1 MNQFDMEWE
10 LSEALEH
17 AVPDVK
23 NKILKRCAEEHFSE
37 DSVVPMD
44 FYSRPRRRRTYWQS
58 YVAAAVILL
67 LLVNMGIGLGRD
79 RVQKRVETII
89 GLDVNPS
96 IELHVN
102 AQDRIVAVLAVNADA
117 NIVLNGMELTGS
129 TTDVAV
135 NAILGSMYKNG
146 YLGASSNSILVS
158 IDNKNEEVSREI
170 ETRLVEDINETL
182 QSYSL
187 DAAILSQTVMKVDNA
202 VTQTASDHEM
212 SQGRMLLIQKIID
225 NNPYY
230 TFDELSQLTINE
242 LNLLLSSQ
250 NIEVQTVTV
259 VGVASE
265 SSYIGQEAAVD
276 VVLSQFTGDRDGI
289 RDLYV
294 DIGVRNA
301 RMVYGVSYLYEGVL
315 YLYDVD
321 ALTGEI
327 LTCSVDYPVTEVD
340 PTTDIT
346 VPGGDGES
354 VETVS
359 GSAEGEEDGNES
371 SGSGGSDSEEDGNES
386 SGSDGSDGQIS
397 GNETVSNNET
407 VSDNVSGND
416 IQDASDTGAGDEDI
430 SVMGRSS
437 TDSDN
442 TVSGNTASA
451 NTVSGNTVSDDETKD
466 SDDSAWEGK
475 YSMIFMKRSGLPK
488 GVVPLWMEGIN
499 GREESGE
506 YDETWI
512 TAAKAR
518 SAALTHA
525 QLSRSDVEYT
535 LAAVYRQKDM
545 TYFILEF
552 ESKTAAYQ
560 YIIDALDGTIVEYEK
575 RLL

>member
-1 MNQFDMEWE
+1 MNQFDIEWE
-10 LSEALEH
+10 LSKALEH
-17 AVPDVK
+17 SVPDVK
-23 NKILKRCAEEHFSE
+23 NEILRRCAEEHFSE

-44 FYSRPRRRRTYWQS
+44 FCSRPQRRRNYWQS
-58 YVAAAVILL
+58 YVAAAVILIL
-67 LLVNMGIGLGRD
+67 LINMGIGLGRD
-79 RVQKRVETII
+79 RAQKRVETII

-146 YLGASSNSILVS
+146 YLGVSSNSILVS
-158 IDNKNEEVSREI
+158 VDNKNEEVSREI

-187 DAAILSQTVMKVDNA
+187 EAAILSQTVVQVDNS
-202 VTQTASDHEM
+202 VTQTASDYEM
-212 SQGRMLLIQKIID
+212 SQGRTLLIQKIID
-225 NNPYY
+225 NNPDY
-230 TFDELSQLTINE
+230 TFEELSQLTINE

-250 NIEVQTVTV
+250 NVEVQTVSV

-265 SSYIGQEAAVD
+265 SSYIGQSVAIEN
-276 VVLSQFTGDRDGI
+276 VLSQFTGNRDEL

-301 RMVYGVSYLYEGVL
+301 RMVYGVSYLYGDVI
-315 YLYDVD
+315 YIYDVD

-327 LTCSVDYPVTEVD
+327 VESSVDYPVMEVE

-346 VPGGDGES
+346 VSQSNSEM

-359 GSAEGEEDGNES
+359 GSAEGKEDEKES
-371 SGSGGSDSEEDGNES
+371 F
-386 SGSDGSDGQIS
+386 GSDGSDGQIS
-397 GNETVSNNET
+397 GNETVSGNGTGNASEDVT
-407 VSDNVSGND
+407 GTDRGDKDTSVTGQSSATSDKAV
-416 IQDASDTGAGDEDI
+416 
-430 SVMGRSS
+430 
-437 TDSDN
+437 SDN
-442 TVSGNTASA
+442 TVSGNA
-451 NTVSGNTVSDDETKD
+451 VSDNAVSEDEIND
-466 SDDSAWEGK
+466 SDENVFEGK
-475 YSMIFMKRSGLPK
+475 YSAIFMRRSGVPK
-488 GVVPLWMEGIN
+488 GAELLWMEAIN
-499 GREESGE
+499 GKEESGE
-506 YDETWI
+506 YDEAWI
-512 TAAKAR
+512 TAAKVR

-535 LAAVYRQKDM
+535 LEAVYSQKDAV
-545 TYFILEF
+545 YFLLEF
-552 ESKTAAYQ
+552 ETKTAAYQ

>member
-1 MNQFDMEWE
+1 MNQFDIEWE
-10 LSEALEH
+10 LCEALEH

-23 NKILKRCAEEHFSE
+23 NEILRRCTEEHLSE

-67 LLVNMGIGLGRD
+67 LLVNMGIGLSRD
-79 RVQKRVETII
+79 RAQKRVETII

-187 DAAILSQTVMKVDNA
+187 EAAILSQTVMKVDNA

-276 VVLSQFTGDRDGI
+276 AVLSQFTGYMDGI

-294 DIGVRNA
+294 DISVRNA
-301 RMVYGVSYLYEGVL
+301 RMVYGVSYLYECVI

-327 LTCSVDYPVTEVD
+327 VTCSVDYPVTEVE

-346 VPGGDGES
+346 VPGGDGEI

-359 GSAEGEEDGNES
+359 GSAEGEEDRNEA
-371 SGSGGSDSEEDGNES
+371 SGSGGSDSEEDGNGA
-386 SGSDGSDGQIS
+386 SGSDGSDGQIP
-397 GNETVSNNET
+397 GNET

-416 IQDASDTGAGDEDI
+416 TQDASDTGAGDEDI
-430 SVMGRSS
+430 SVTGRSS
-437 TDSDN
+437 DASDE
-442 TVSGNTASA
+442 TVS
-451 NTVSGNTVSDDETKD
+451 
-466 SDDSAWEGK
+466 
-475 YSMIFMKRSGLPK
+475 
-488 GVVPLWMEGIN
+488 
-499 GREESGE
+499 
-506 YDETWI
+506 
-512 TAAKAR
+512 
-518 SAALTHA
+518 
-525 QLSRSDVEYT
+525 
-535 LAAVYRQKDM
+535 
-545 TYFILEF
+545 
-552 ESKTAAYQ
+552 
-560 YIIDALDGTIVEYEK
+560 
-575 RLL
+575 

>member
-23 NKILKRCAEEHFSE
+23 NMILKRCAEEHFSE

-44 FYSRPRRRRTYWQS
+44 LYSRPRRRRTYWQS

-67 LLVNMGIGLGRD
+67 LLVNMGIVLGRD
-79 RVQKRVETII
+79 RAQKRVETII

-158 IDNKNEEVSREI
+158 VDNKNEEVSHEI

-202 VTQTASDHEM
+202 VAQTASDHEM

-242 LNLLLSSQ
+242 LNLLLGSQ

-265 SSYIGQEAAVD
+265 SSYIGQEAAVAA
-276 VVLSQFTGDRDGI
+276 VLSQFTGYRDGI

-294 DIGVRNA
+294 DISVRNA

-346 VPGGDGES
+346 VPRGDGEI

-371 SGSGGSDSEEDGNES
+371 SGSGGSD
-386 SGSDGSDGQIS
+386 GQIS
-397 GNETVSNNET
+397 GNET

-416 IQDASDTGAGDEDI
+416 TQDASDTGAGDEDI
-430 SVMGRSS
+430 SVTGRSS
-437 TDSDN
+437 AASDDTVSGNTASAN

-499 GREESGE
+499 SREESGE

-535 LAAVYRQKDM
+535 FAAVYRQKDM